1 MASIWTIFY
10 FLCRWALFYFLA
22 GSPRSPLS
30 IKSTV
35 TPLTDEFMSYLEADG
50 ILVLIGSENLRVHRH

>member
-10 FLCRWALFYFLA
+10 FLCRWTVFYFLA

-50 ILVLIGSENLRVHRH
+50 IFVLIGLETLCIHWH